1 MAFSDLLNDYINTI
15 DCSSK
20 ELSEKS
26 MLSNSTISRY
36 RSGERVPFPS
46 DKRSAIVSALSSA
59 LVSIA
64 NEKGIEVPQE
74 SVIFDTLIASLEE
87 KDFSVSANKF
97 NLLIDTLKIN
107 ASELANALNYDP
119 SYISRVRANKRQP
132 YDIPSFFHKVSQ
144 FIVEHYKSDS
154 DKETVASI
162 IGIPAGSLKDDTS
175 YYNIL
180 NDWLDSDNYGNVNV
194 NPNIKPDPSSF
205 LAKVDSFNLEDYIES
220 IHFNDIKVP
229 SLPFHISS
237 NKSYIGIKAMQEGE
251 LDFFKA
257 TVLSK
262 SMEDVTMCNDMPLED
277 MAKDSEYPKKW
288 MFGLAVMLKK
298 GLNINMVHNLNR
310 PFNEL
315 MIGLEGWIP
324 LYMTGQVNPYYIKEK
339 TNSVYC
345 HLHYTS
351 GDASLTGEC
360 IESHHDRGRYYLSRK
375 KDEVAYNKE
384 YNRYLLEKALPLM
397 KIYKEENMEEFAA
410 FLPSTLNCPKGILHR
425 YTSLP
430 IYTLDAD
437 ELLSILIKNDLGERE
452 TDYMLQYHRAIKD
465 SYEKILKNHVVTD
478 EIPYIDKENFE
489 EKKPYLLLTETFCSK
504 EIYYTWELYEKHLK
518 KTEEYAAAHPN
529 YTFIKTKDNP
539 YKNIQITLVRGKW
552 VLISKSNNP
561 NIHFVIHHPIL
572 RDAIENMIVAHPEKN
587 ILDK

>member
-46 DKRSAIVSALSSA
+46 DKSSAIVSALA
-59 LVSIA
+59 QAIVSIA

-74 SVIFDTLIASLEE
+74 SVIFDNLIASLDE
-87 KDFSVSANKF
+87 KDFSVSAGKF

-107 ASELANALNYDP
+107 ASELSSALNYDP

-132 YDIPSFFHKVSQ
+132 YDIPAFFCKVSQ
-144 FIVEHYKSDS
+144 YTVEHYKSDS
-154 DKETVASI
+154 DKEAVASI
-162 IGIPAGSLKDDTS
+162 IGIPASSLKDNTS
-175 YYNIL
+175 YYNVL
-180 NDWLDSDNYGNVNV
+180 NDWLGSDIYTGTPV

-205 LAKVDSFNLEDYIES
+205 LTKVDEFNLEDYIES
-220 IHFNDIKVP
+220 IRFNDIKVP
-229 SLPFHISS
+229 SIPFYISS
-237 NKSYIGIKAMQEGE
+237 SKSYVGIKAMQEGE

-257 TVLSK
+257 TILSK
-262 SMEDVTMCNDMPLED
+262 SMEDVTMCNDMPMED
-277 MAKDSEYPKKW
+277 MAKDSDYPKKW

-298 GLNINMVHNLNR
+298 GLKINMVHNLNR

-315 MIGLEGWIP
+315 MMGLEGWIP

-339 TNSVYC
+339 TNNVYC

-351 GDASLTGEC
+351 GEASLVGEC
-360 IESHHDRGRYYLSRK
+360 VESHHDRGRYFLSRK
-375 KDEVAYNKE
+375 KDEVALNKE
-384 YNRYLLEKALPLM
+384 FNRYLLEKALPLM

-465 SYEKILKNHVVTD
+465 SYEKILENHVVTD

-504 EIYYTWELYEKHLK
+504 EISYSWELYEKHLK
-518 KTEEYAAAHPN
+518 KTEEYAATHPN

-539 YKNIQITLVRGKW
+539 YKNIQITIVRGKW
-552 VLISKSNNP
+552 VLLSKSNNP

-572 RDAIENMIVAHPEKN
+572 RDAIENMIVAHPEKSS
-587 ILDK
+587 LDK